1 MALVLFGRG
10 VIMRK
15 LSEKELTIRAI
26 ECSTELAIPSSE
38 IIINQSATGD
48 VISGAVLEA
57 AVSWNDFYL
66 LFLTDDIP
74 QEDTLSI
81 HFLDKELKLL
91 DSATIGAMYSTGSF
105 TSLQLIKPN
114 TLTFRF
120 IGDTDWKI
128 KLFDKPTL
136 TLPFLSD
143 PKCVKRKL
151 ALSNYFK
158 VQGSPIPE
166 SAK

>member
-1 MALVLFGRG
+1 
-10 VIMRK
+10 MRK
-15 LSEKELTIRAI
+15 LSEQELTIKAI
-26 ECSTELAIPSSE
+26 ECSSELAIPSSE
-38 IIINQSATGD
+38 IVLKQSITGR

-57 AVSWNDFYL
+57 AVSWKDFYL

-81 HFLDKELKLL
+81 HFLDKDLKLL

-105 TSLQLIKPN
+105 TSLQLIEPN
-114 TLTFRF
+114 ELTFRF
-120 IGDTDWKI
+120 IGDTDWTI
-128 KLFDKPTL
+128 ELFDKPTL
-136 TLPFLSD
+136 ALPFLSD

-158 VQGSPIPE
+158 IQGSPIPE
-166 SAK
+166 SVK